1 MNVSTIWD
9 KPVTDK
15 ELNMMY
21 GDDVSSESIQMFEDE
36 IKAAFTAPFA
46 GKAVPYVYT
55 NTNGSTDLLYE
66 PVMDTI
72 LDGIDHIQVWP
83 LVMEMLADTTNPKA
97 VAVLQAMAKVHA
109 DDWAYECALA
119 AKR

>member
-9 KPVTDK
+9 KPVTDA

-21 GDDVSSESIQMFEDE
+21 GDDVSSESVQMFEDE
-36 IKAAFTAPFA
+36 IKEGFTSPFA
-46 GKAVPYVYT
+46 GKLVPHVRSLT
-55 NTNGSTDLLYE
+55 TGSSYLLYE
-66 PVMDTI
+66 PVEDTI
-72 LDGIDHIQVWP
+72 IDGIDHKDVWP

-97 VAVLQAMAKVHA
+97 VAVLQAMAKVHVN
-109 DDWAYECALA
+109 DWAYECALA